1 MDITWL
7 GHAAT
12 RIRTRAAAV
21 VMDPYDRSV
30 GGTMGRPDAHI
41 VTISHND
48 PLRNGIAGVAPAD
61 GAPMVLEGPGEYEI
75 RGVLIESVPATLRQV
90 EGRLPETPEALRS
103 VLWHFEAE
111 DLRVAHLGGLG
122 THPTKE
128 QLDLLSDVDIVI
140 VPIGLPDT
148 LSPTDA
154 AKAIRALEPSI
165 TIPVGYDPA
174 GGGEALKAFAAALA
188 LTPEEP
194 VSRFTIAR
202 RGTTEERRLV
212 ILESRA

>member
-12 RIRTRAAAV
+12 RVRTRSAAV

-41 VTISHND
+41 VTISHQD
-48 PLRNGIAGVAPAD
+48 PMRNGVSGVAPTD
-61 GAPMVLEGPGEYEI
+61 GAPMVLDGPGEYEI
-75 RGVLIESVPATLRQV
+75 RGVLIEAVRASLRPV
-90 EGRLPETPEALRS
+90 EGADPETLRS
-103 VLWHFEAE
+103 VIWHFEAE

-122 THPTKE
+122 TQPTAA

-140 VPIGLPDT
+140 VPIALADT
-148 LSPTDA
+148 LAPAEA
-154 AKAIRALEPSI
+154 ARAIRALEPTI

-174 GGGEALKAFAAALA
+174 DEAALKAFAEALA
-188 LTPEEP
+188 LKPEEP

-202 RGTTEERRLV
+202 RSTSEERRLV

>member
-41 VTISHND
+41 ITISHQD
-48 PLRNGIAGVAPAD
+48 PLRNGVAGVAAVASAD
-61 GAPMVLEGPGEYEI
+61 GAPMVLDGPGEYEI
-75 RGVLIESVPATLRQV
+75 RGVLIESMRAQLRPTPGAPAQPL
-90 EGRLPETPEALRS
+90 GS
-103 VLWHFEAE
+103 VIWHFEAE

-122 THPTKE
+122 TQPTAA

-140 VPIGLPDT
+140 IPIALADT
-148 LSPTDA
+148 LAPADA
-154 AKAIRALEPSI
+154 AKAIRAIEPMI
-165 TIPVGYDPA
+165 TIPVGYDP
-174 GGGEALKAFAAALA
+174 GGNGAELAAFVAALA
-188 LTPEEP
+188 LKPEDP
-194 VSRFTIAR
+194 VSRFTIAKR
-202 RGTTEERRLV
+202 ATGEEHRLV
-212 ILESRA
+212 LLEARA

>member
-12 RIRTRAAAV
+12 RVRTRAAAV
-21 VMDPYDRSV
+21 VMDPYDRTF

-41 VTISHND
+41 ITISHQD
-48 PLRNGIAGVAPAD
+48 PMRNGTAGVAPTD
-61 GAPMVLEGPGEYEI
+61 GAPMVLDAPGEYEI
-75 RGVLIESVPATLRQV
+75 RGVLIESIRASLRPV
-90 EGRLPETPEALRS
+90 EGVEPELLRS

-111 DLRVAHLGGLG
+111 DLRIAHLGGLG

-140 VPIGLPDT
+140 VPIGLADT
-148 LSPTDA
+148 LGPADA
-154 AKAIRALEPSI
+154 AKVIRALEPTI

-174 GGGEALKAFAAALA
+174 GDGAELKAFAAALA

-202 RGTTEERRLV
+202 RSTSEERRLV
-212 ILESRA
+212 ILEARA

>member
-41 VTISHND
+41 ITISHQD
-48 PLRNGIAGVAPAD
+48 PMRNGVSGVAPSD
-61 GAPMVLEGPGEYEI
+61 GPPMVLDGPGEYEI
-75 RGVLIESVPATLRQV
+75 RSVLIESVRASLRGAEGVPA
-90 EGRLPETPEALRS
+90 ESLRS

-122 THPTKE
+122 TQPTPA
-128 QLDLLSDVDIVI
+128 QMDLLSDVDIVI
-140 VPIGLPDT
+140 VPIGLADT
-148 LSPTDA
+148 LAPVDA
-154 AKAIRALEPSI
+154 AKAIRALEPTI
-165 TIPVGYDPA
+165 TIPVGYDPTGDGA
-174 GGGEALKAFAAALA
+174 ELRAFAEALA
-188 LTPEEP
+188 LKPEDP

-202 RGTTEERRLV
+202 RSTSEERRLV
-212 ILESRA
+212 ILEARA

>member
-12 RIRTRAAAV
+12 RVRTRAAAV
-21 VMDPYDRSV
+21 VMDPYDRTV

-41 VTISHND
+41 ITISHQD
-48 PLRNGIAGVAPAD
+48 PMRNGTAGVAPTD
-61 GAPMVLEGPGEYEI
+61 GAPMVLDAPGEYEI
-75 RGVLIESVPATLRQV
+75 RGVLIESIRASLRPV
-90 EGRLPETPEALRS
+90 EGVEPELLRS

-111 DLRVAHLGGLG
+111 DLRIAHLGGLG

-140 VPIGLPDT
+140 VPIGLADT
-148 LSPTDA
+148 LGPADA
-154 AKAIRALEPSI
+154 AKAIRALEPTI
-165 TIPVGYDPA
+165 TIPVSYDPA
-174 GGGEALKAFAAALA
+174 GDGAELKAFAAALA

-202 RGTTEERRLV
+202 RSTSEERRLV
-212 ILESRA
+212 ILEARA

>member
-21 VMDPYDRSV
+21 VMDPYDKSV

-41 VTISHND
+41 ITISHQD
-48 PLRNGIAGVAPAD
+48 PMRNGVSSVAPTD
-61 GAPMVLEGPGEYEI
+61 GAPMVLDGPGEYEI
-75 RGVLIESVPATLRQV
+75 RGVLIESVRASLRAA
-90 EGRLPETPEALRS
+90 EGASPESLRS
-103 VLWHFEAE
+103 VIWHFEAE

-122 THPTKE
+122 THPDKA

-140 VPIGLPDT
+140 VPIGLADT
-148 LSPTDA
+148 LSPTEA
-154 AKAIRALEPSI
+154 AKAIRALEPTI
-165 TIPVGYDPA
+165 TIPVGYDPTGDGA
-174 GGGEALKAFAAALA
+174 DLKAFAAALA

-202 RGTTEERRLV
+202 RSTSEERRLV
-212 ILESRA
+212 ILEARA